1 MILAQMLA
9 LVLAVAIPAVPTAPP
24 PPIIITTKTSVL
36 CNAVRNI
43 VAPAVA
49 GLIAQDFM
57 IDQGRDLIADMVRTH
72 FAGADAWVELDN
84 MRLSS
89 VVDGVAQNNI
99 KVHRLLTKLAD
110 VSLKDPAEA
119 TELSSLRSRLLD
131 IADEQAQ
138 SLNVLSGTADTEALA
153 ELQAFDNPM
162 AAALRPDVQQART
175 AENAGTPEKSESP
188 PPPDTSN
195 DLAVKQSATG
205 REELPIVALVRPI
218 VDRCR

>member
-1 MILAQMLA
+1 MLAQMLA
-9 LVLAVAIPAVPTAPP
+9 LVLAVAIPAVPTPSPP

-57 IDQGRDLIADMVRTH
+57 IDQGRDLIADMVKTH

-99 KVHRLLTKLAD
+99 KVHRLLEKLAG

-131 IADEQAQ
+131 IADEQAE

-153 ELQAFDNPM
+153 ELQGFENPM
-162 AAALRPDVQQART
+162 AASLRPDVQQART
-175 AENAGTPEKSESP
+175 VEGQGASERAESP
-188 PPPDTSN
+188 AP
-195 DLAVKQSATG
+195 
-205 REELPIVALVRPI
+205 
-218 VDRCR
+218 